1 MIKII
6 NDSEDAKGEVCGCAV
21 NNEGEL
27 VIAANEERGVVAHIL
42 NEKDGSFVSD
52 VVLDSAVV
60 GATSESAL
68 CNRDENYAYYLRGSS
83 RLYGY
88 DSKHLEFMME
98 QEV

>member
-27 VIAANEERGVVAHIL
+27 V
-42 NEKDGSFVSD
+42 
-52 VVLDSAVV
+52 V
-60 GATSESAL
+60 GATSGSAL